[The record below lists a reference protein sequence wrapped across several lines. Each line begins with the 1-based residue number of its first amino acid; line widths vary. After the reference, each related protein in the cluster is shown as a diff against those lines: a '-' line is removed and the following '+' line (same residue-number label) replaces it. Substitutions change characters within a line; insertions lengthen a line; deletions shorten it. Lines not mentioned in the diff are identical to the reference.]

1 MQVLQGIL
9 GIQRKRQA
17 VLEGLNRGPWHVG
30 NEDDLEYGRVSKAN
44 DGDDNIFTFSPWQ
57 QSRDIELQE
66 TLLSLCATVAN
77 TVLSADEDLTRLN
90 KIIVGQS
97 IYFDTAKP
105 VKSLP
110 ALIREAQE
118 LLEEDKK
125 ALASKVQKFL
135 EKEKVPASNLL
146 PLKITLVEGQLIP
159 VT

>member
-1 MQVLQGIL
+1 MTQNMVVFQKVMTVTTTSLSAPG
-9 GIQRKRQA
+9 
-17 VLEGLNRGPWHVG
+17 
-30 NEDDLEYGRVSKAN
+30 SKA
-44 DGDDNIFTFSPWQ
+44 
-57 QSRDIELQE
+57 E
-66 TLLSLCATVAN
+66 TQNCRKPCCPSLCATVAN

-146 PLKITLVEGQLIP
+146 PLKIILVEERLIP
-159 VT
+159 VK